1 MGSRNYKRESD
12 FVRLKACTI
21 RQSFSNWHSNTCM
34 YEWVFVRAW
43 SQKMRFEQKMR
54 SITTIYMYSWKPQS
68 NSNET
73 KNGESE
79 FHNCMQ
85 YLVKFGGMWVACIS
99 QSLYHT
105 LSHSLSSC
113 RRNFNLGM
121 VKRGGIYVKL
131 QELDGV
137 VAASAHHFHVDGSRC
152 WHTFRYQCLGVR
164 LLHRLQICRSI
175 DGKREREGE
184 RLQSRRRHQPKRVR
198 EKSPTL
204 CCFIMKS
211 TCFYHSQVR

>member
-1 MGSRNYKRESD
+1 MSECL
-12 FVRLKACTI
+12 FVHGL
-21 RQSFSNWHSNTCM
+21 
-34 YEWVFVRAW
+34 E

-54 SITTIYMYSWKPQS
+54 SITTIYMYSWKPRS

-85 YLVKFGGMWVACIS
+85 YLVKFGGMWVARIS

-175 DGKREREGE
+175 DGKRERE
-184 RLQSRRRHQPKRVR
+184 R
-198 EKSPTL
+198 EKDCKVEGDTNPREWERNRQL
-204 CCFIMKS
+204 CVVS
-211 TCFYHSQVR
+211 